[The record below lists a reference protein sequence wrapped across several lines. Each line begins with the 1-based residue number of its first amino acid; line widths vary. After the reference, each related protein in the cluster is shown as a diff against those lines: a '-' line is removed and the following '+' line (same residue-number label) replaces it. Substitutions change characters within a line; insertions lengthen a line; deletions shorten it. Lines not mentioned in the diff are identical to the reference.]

1 MKQRAVFFCLILLS
15 LVGGLFTT
23 GCHLGQP
30 ASASFA
36 SVLITGKTPAQIRD
50 TTIAVFKENGYQAAS
65 SDQEMTFEKEGSR
78 GQTLAYDGLVG
89 AHYGAVTLVRVR
101 VKLVDA
107 GNDAQRLQCQAYI
120 VTDANN
126 PMFLKEIRLANYRS
140 GPYQKILDEVAKR
153 LNQP

>member
-1 MKQRAVFFCLILLS
+1 MTKHAAFFCLLLS
-15 LVGGLFTT
+15 LAGGLFTT
-23 GCHLGQP
+23 GCHLGEP

-36 SVLITGKTPAQIRD
+36 SVLISGKTPAQIHA
-50 TTIAVFKENGYQAAS
+50 TTIAVFKENGYLAS
-65 SDQEMTFEKEGSR
+65 TNDQEMTFEKEGSR
-78 GQTLAYDGLVG
+78 GQTIAYDGLVG

-101 VKLVDA
+101 AKLLDA
-107 GNDAQRLQCQAYI
+107 GNDTQRLQCQAYI
-120 VTDANN
+120 VTDAND